1 MFQIKIFFNYF
12 LFLYLNILLIFPV
25 NTLHKNKIIPNNLF
39 EKFISKQNIFPQQF
53 TIKETNNYQQPSPG
67 FITNCSE
74 PICEG
79 PLAPIYCSGP
89 LISSAWYFG
98 LQHQCPG
105 TKLLF
110 EPNEILKNFRKF
122 VINK

>member
-1 MFQIKIFFNYF
+1 MSQIKIFFNYF
-12 LFLYLNILLIFPV
+12 LLLILNLNILLIFPA
-25 NTLHKNKIIPNNLF
+25 NTFHQNNNNKIINNNLF

-79 PLAPIYCSGP
+79 PLAPIY
-89 LISSAWYFG
+89 
-98 LQHQCPG
+98 
-105 TKLLF
+105 
-110 EPNEILKNFRKF
+110 
-122 VINK
+122 